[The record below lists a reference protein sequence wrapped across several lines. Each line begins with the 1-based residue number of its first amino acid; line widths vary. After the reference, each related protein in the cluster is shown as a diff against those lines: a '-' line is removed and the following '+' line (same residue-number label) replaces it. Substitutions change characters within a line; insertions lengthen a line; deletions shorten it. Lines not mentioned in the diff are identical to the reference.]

1 MEEQTLGRTAAVRQ
15 EEMSGNFY
23 TLEELVFHK
32 SIILE
37 KCVSQLQSRSRI
49 ELSNESHFCLGGPGT
64 AQPLLEP

>member
-1 MEEQTLGRTAAVRQ
+1 MVKC

-37 KCVSQLQSRSRI
+37 KCASQLQSRT
-49 ELSNESHFCLGGPGT
+49 LYQ
-64 AQPLLEP
+64 AQ